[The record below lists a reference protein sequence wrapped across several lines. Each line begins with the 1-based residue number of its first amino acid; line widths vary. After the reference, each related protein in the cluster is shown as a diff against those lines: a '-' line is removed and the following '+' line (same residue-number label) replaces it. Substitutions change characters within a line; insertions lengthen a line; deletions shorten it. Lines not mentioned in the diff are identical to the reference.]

1 MPATSTEIPTR
12 TLAQRIF
19 NGDCDAKILNQWNLG
34 RNTCEIS
41 TILFRQR
48 NLEPDIER
56 RLVVIRDAA
65 FFSRQTRAAS

>member
-19 NGDCDAKILNQWNLG
+19 NGDCDAQILNQWNLG

-41 TILFRQR
+41 SILFRQR
-48 NLEPDIER
+48 SLEPDIER
-56 RLVVIRDAA
+56 RLVVIRDDA